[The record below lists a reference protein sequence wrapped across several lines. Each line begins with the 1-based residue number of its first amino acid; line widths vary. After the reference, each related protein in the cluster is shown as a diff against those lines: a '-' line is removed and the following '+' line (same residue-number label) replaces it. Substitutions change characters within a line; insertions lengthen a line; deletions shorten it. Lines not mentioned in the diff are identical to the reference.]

1 LFEFMYS
8 STPASVDTVP
18 APQPDAVQPGMTTNP
33 QDFPPAAPVQL
44 PAAEPS
50 ASAATEPAA
59 EPVATVSVPAKRAG
73 TAEVQMVFERQSWVE
88 VRDRDDRIVF
98 SQLNPAGAVHHVQGQ
113 APLNVVIGNASGVR
127 VTYNGKLVDLAPHTR
142 VEVARLT
149 LD

>member
-1 LFEFMYS
+1 
-8 STPASVDTVP
+8 
-18 APQPDAVQPGMTTNP
+18 
-33 QDFPPAAPVQL
+33 
-44 PAAEPS
+44 
-50 ASAATEPAA
+50 
-59 EPVATVSVPAKRAG
+59 
-73 TAEVQMVFERQSWVE
+73 MVFERQSWVE